1 MPFHVIIEVR
11 AKELV
16 EEQGLGGGTG
26 TGTGTPNQKTN
37 NSTVERE
44 KGWTTCGKIQT
55 SQNG

>member
-26 TGTGTPNQKTN
+26 HQTKKQTTQQWK
-37 NSTVERE
+37 ERRDGQPVV
-44 KGWTTCGKIQT
+44 KYGHLKMVD
-55 SQNG
+55 